1 MFPKPQ
7 TIKELR
13 SVHEMILLKGKAAL
27 VTGAGGGIGRS
38 TAAGFAELGA
48 SVALMD
54 IPEKKE
60 ELEKNCRDI
69 EERYKAK
76 TMYVLGDVS
85 DQDSVDNFV
94 GEVVKKFGTIDVVHN
109 NAGVGL
115 AGDNSDI
122 DIDLWNK
129 IVAVNQ
135 TGILLVGRACANV
148 MKAHKHGG
156 SIVNTSSM
164 SGLIINKL
172 PKGFRYGVVYP
183 ATKAAV
189 IQMTKAMAMDY
200 VQYGIRFNSVCYG
213 YIISGLHD
221 VKAGFPEEAY
231 KDMCETTPMNR
242 TGTLSDAIGCVMYL
256 ATDLSAFATGSTV
269 VVDGG
274 YCVW

>member
-13 SVHEMILLKGKAAL
+13 SVYEMISLKGKVAL

-54 IPEKKE
+54 IPQKE
-60 ELEKNCRDI
+60 EELKRNCRDI
-69 EERYKAK
+69 EERYNAKA
-76 TMYVLGDVS
+76 MYVVGDVS
-85 DQDSVDNFV
+85 DPKSVDDFV

-109 NAGVGL
+109 NAGIGI
-115 AGDNSDI
+115 AGDDSDI
-122 DIDLWNK
+122 DIDTWNRV
-129 IVAVNQ
+129 VAVNQ
-135 TGILLVGRACANV
+135 TGILLVGRACANI
-148 MKAHKHGG
+148 MKEHKHGG
-156 SIVNTSSM
+156 SIVNTASM
-164 SGLIINKL
+164 SGLIVNRL
-172 PKGFRYGVVYP
+172 PRGSRYGVVYP

-189 IQMTKAMAMDY
+189 IHMTKAMAMDY
-200 VQYGIRFNSVCYG
+200 VEHDIRFNSVCYG
-213 YIISGLHD
+213 YIVSGLHD
-221 VKAGFPEEAY
+221 VKAGFPEEAFD
-231 KDMCETTPMNR
+231 DMRETTPMNR
-242 TGTLSDAIGCVMYL
+242 LGTLSDAVGCVMYL